1 MGDRPVESSETP
13 STKDEG
19 FISRLKLVI
28 EEYGSIN
35 SLAKAA
41 NLSESS
47 IRKWRDG
54 TSEPSRDRLV
64 ALAEAAQVSMDWL
77 AAGKGPIRQS
87 YLFEGRDNT
96 SNSSEDGS
104 SFTLVKNPFSQPS
117 EVAKRQIQLQLLQGL
132 EGYYTRVVDNQN
144 MEPTLYPGDL
154 CIFDK
159 KIVEPN
165 DLEEGI
171 YAIVLNGTV
180 VIRRLQHM
188 LDNHI
193 LAVNDNP
200 NYNAS
205 NIVIN
210 LSNQSQ
216 SFSILGKLIYFCRAA
231 S

>member
-1 MGDRPVESSETP
+1 MRDRSVQPSETP
-13 STKDEG
+13 SVKDEG

-64 ALAEAAQVSMDWL
+64 ALAEAAQVSIDWL
-77 AAGKGPIRQS
+77 AAGKGPIRQD
-87 YLFEGRDNT
+87 YLFEGKDNGWGG
-96 SNSSEDGS
+96 NADSSL
-104 SFTLVKNPFSQPS
+104 TLVENLFAQPP
-117 EVAKRQIQLQLLQGL
+117 EVAKRHIQLLQRLGD
-132 EGYYTRVVDNQN
+132 YYVRIVDGRN
-144 MEPTLYPGDL
+144 MEPNLYPGDL
-154 CIFDK
+154 CIFDRK
-159 KIVEPN
+159 PVEPN
-165 DLEEGI
+165 DLEEGV
-171 YAIVLNGTV
+171 YAIVLNGVV

-188 LDNHI
+188 LDNQI
-193 LAVNDNP
+193 LAVSDNS

-205 NIVIN
+205 NIVVN
-210 LSNQSQ
+210 LSNQPQ
-216 SFSILGKLIYFCRAA
+216 GFSILGKMIYFCRAA